1 MYWVWQSGLLTNEG
15 VGNLFDLT
23 YSAVSHNATETK
35 KKLLIEK
42 GLRTLIR

>member
-1 MYWVWQSGLLTNEG
+1 MYSVWQSGLLTNEG

-23 YSAVSHNATETK
+23 YSAVSHNVTEIRK
-35 KKLLIEK
+35 KPLIDK